1 MRIGEKEMENK
12 MVRIGDDFNMVGETT
27 ENGSAETYSVR
38 NLTNLTAINLVRD
51 VSDYRKGYTE
61 LKETIELETN
71 ALNALAKATEVLR

>member
-1 MRIGEKEMENK
+1 MENK

>member
-1 MRIGEKEMENK
+1 MGNK